1 MARVTTNMTQWL
13 GVERLGDQ
21 IGERKKEENRR
32 RNRKKESGWC
42 KGVCLV

>member
-21 IGERKKEENRR
+21 IGERKKKRTEEEIGRR
-32 RNRKKESGWC
+32 KVV
-42 KGVCLV
+42 GVRVFV

>member
-21 IGERKKEENRR
+21 IGERKKRR
-32 RNRKKESGWC
+32 EQKK
-42 KGVCLV
+42 K